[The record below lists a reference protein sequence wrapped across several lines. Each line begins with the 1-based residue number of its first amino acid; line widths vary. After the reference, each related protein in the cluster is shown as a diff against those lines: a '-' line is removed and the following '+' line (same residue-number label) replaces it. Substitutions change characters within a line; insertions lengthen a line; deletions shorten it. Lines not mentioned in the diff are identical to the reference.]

1 MSDNNFD
8 FLMSLQIET
17 GSAIQKI
24 NDVWSAMRQMASK
37 QVELKLDVNADY
49 KKALQGLKETQEK
62 IEALAKSAEDVQKE
76 ADMIGKTFEAAL
88 RKVST
93 ISAAAAKDLKEG
105 FDTGNV
111 DRMTQALEM
120 LQQRAQTVGTGH
132 LKQFLREQGSRLG
145 TVNAAAGT
153 AANISPSDLERMRK
167 AQEDVVNAAVALGK
181 TKSKTEGQAK
191 AKQDLTNAQVQLEE
205 VAKILGQEAMALEVI
220 FSTLAEFD
228 QEIKEL
234 GEAAKNAHKNH
245 DRGREKEINFTL
257 EIAKQYRAVIDQIM
271 KGDTGNIGT
280 TLKDINSTVRASVEG
295 QLGKIVAE
303 VGEAAQQ
310 ALVAQAAVK
319 NIPNLPTMRA
329 EAYSR
334 FEKFNTEVLDIMS
347 KVAFESLAPAI
358 AHYSP
363 RIAAK
368 MHSVF
373 GKGAK
378 GGGMPQDLMSQIMG
392 ALGGGG
398 GGSGGG
404 PGPIG
409 VDGGF
414 LMESIAKVITE
425 GNASD
430 AWPHL
435 QLRVHQAAFKDS
447 ILAGIATA
455 EAELGSF
462 VASAVG
468 AATAA
473 AGGGGGRR
481 RGGRPRTATPP
492 EPDADSGLSSEELWA
507 KYGPNPVRPSRRA
520 TEAERTHNESVKEAR
535 RADKNSQKERARQNP
550 IDLIRE
556 YAPGLVGMAETI
568 KSAKEFTP
576 AAGEQDL
583 AMQKLKEAK
592 ELMASFFKQLY
603 EQAGILSSKG
613 DNRGASALNN
623 AGLGMRSQYATRIDD
638 LLSDK
643 SDAAKRRAIRDAESA
658 ADARQAYADTRSM
671 FQRSVYT
678 DIKDAPLDRYKDR
691 MEAYRRMYELARNY
705 ERELV
710 AYSHARNEEEAQIA
724 NRRINSST
732 QELEIQR
739 DVLNTRL
746 LTGLRG
752 TISTR
757 KFTNE
762 LRADETGAIYSHR
775 TFTGGRENLSMKDA
789 YGQTASL
796 LNEELRPALQHL
808 NATMRNMQR
817 DDLVKGRVAEVAGD
831 KDTAHALYARAN
843 AYKPLDFSGMLS
855 HIQQGG
861 GQGFDNIAEAVA
873 KTMRL
878 SAEEEGVYKNLLNEA
893 EGMAKAEQYRNDLA
907 KQRLTG
913 LMDEVNIYNN
923 KLIPA
928 VEKQRAE
935 IALLDRYDQLRAN
948 QARDPQ
954 GLKRA
959 ARGLSNTFGFY
970 AGGMMVGFMAQSA
983 FREAI
988 QYQKELA
995 EIQGVLAS
1003 KSPSDARKIGDA
1015 ITTMAQRYGASIMET
1030 ANAAK
1035 VLAQTGL
1042 NATEVASE
1050 LNATLLGMRGLGIT
1064 IQQMQELQI
1073 AIHSVQEEMGQTN
1086 AEFITSAALVE
1097 KMSHVESQY
1106 AVSAQN
1112 LADALKISAPFV
1124 KTFAQNMRGKMDF
1137 VDVTSGLTTVM
1148 VEQLRVSGT
1157 QAGNAL
1163 KTTMSRL
1170 LRPELMSKLQTE
1182 YGLKLGSAQGD
1193 MLPLDQIF
1201 GEVSNKYNTMKAAGG
1216 KQSVKADQ
1224 MLATLAGAHRVN
1236 YISAIL
1242 THYDQAMKVAEESAN
1257 AFGEAQMRADLVMDT
1272 FGSKVMQARNAFQL
1286 FANDLLTN
1294 SVVADGLKGSLEGVA
1309 VVLSSLAGGMHGYGS
1324 GVASILG
1331 IVGGTL
1337 AVKGLRTGYDKLS
1350 ISKSAYQLGVP
1361 YKELYTGVVN
1371 RRDAEL
1377 VDRVGL
1383 KRERGF
1389 SLIGVATKETNNL
1402 GKAAAGLSGAFGKL
1416 VNFIGPTGVI
1426 LLGLTAFLGGIGML
1440 HRFLNH
1446 ANDDAKKYGIKIKS
1460 DYESGVYDSPQY
1472 KALKGHLEGLGYTNV
1487 QTGIGALQ
1495 GAISGVQGIPSE
1507 YGAANYTELLKKAQ
1521 RGELKNAPQ
1530 IADRIIGL
1538 LANSGA
1544 LTDDAKKK
1552 IAAISDE
1559 GERLAYVTKLIGEM
1573 AFAATWQVTQAMAM
1587 ARDSIDRQISDA
1599 QTGFTRLDVR
1609 NERRGA
1615 YANFIGG
1622 ISDFFSGRQ
1631 TLERPVTLRSPTGA
1645 SSKRTLTQAPGDI
1658 ALEKVKGF
1666 FEDSGLPQ
1674 DQLKALFTV
1683 GGVFEKAVRGAADSF
1698 KKDVVST
1705 GELVAASFQKLR
1717 DDTGQYQI
1725 EDYKVSDKGEY
1736 YIGHHTG
1743 SAEDLVVD
1751 AMAKQALKTTNF
1763 GSQLAKLDPKLYEQ
1777 AGAPSTDIAMA
1788 SANEMLQK
1796 VRARAMEEMEALARK
1811 SGTVVSADNI
1821 ASLDKFLQTQKHMFL
1836 ALTSGSQYITIFK
1849 DRLLDLVLSL
1859 HTEVAKIDAAD
1870 KFAKRHGKAFDHES
1884 QMMSVA
1890 QQYIE
1895 QLDIFPETM
1904 AAEYTKKAAELKN
1917 ANVYN
1922 LRFGPDNSVQKADG
1936 TPIDLTAEPEGDPNA
1951 PENQTKAVA
1960 RRLQEMKAALDQ
1972 MKEMY
1977 DAMISG
1983 VHRLADSFPNN
1994 PISQKILAD
2003 LTNLQGPEDVN
2014 VFRTMAEGLHR
2025 EYTADDSAKYK
2036 KSLRLLGSSGRVRSA
2051 ENAGDVG
2058 RLALDVETD
2067 MTKKTETR
2075 LQIARALYAARIAD
2089 LNTQIDEHA
2098 IDIDKAAYQEQELK
2112 QQLLL
2117 TIENERQVQLQE
2129 AKNALQRQGL
2139 DNLKSMID
2147 NVMGAV
2153 GNIDIWSSIFSTR
2166 GPERK
2171 QAIGNY
2177 VSGVFKSL
2185 ADPLSKRMSENLGSA
2200 LQDYL
2205 QNFDGLMNVMKSPE
2219 NKMKADV
2226 TEAGSLV
2233 AANWQSAII
2242 GAGDVVAQKWEAVI
2256 AGIATTDGPA
2266 AGSGTASG
2274 VSGLVRALPV
2284 GKGSGGLQL
2293 LQGNVLKAV
2302 SLNRD
2307 TLGVSDPKRVH
2318 KNAEGA
2324 WVYDSTRRTRDGK
2337 VPTHRLDGV
2346 SGRRPNESWEQY
2358 EDRVVSTPLSSYPK
2372 SAFEVDNKISSL
2384 DPDVQDKFNSL
2395 FDEARKQGI
2404 HFKIAETRRSQDRQ
2418 EVLYHQGRGD
2428 DSDENPVTWTLTGNH
2443 VTGRAADVVGAGKTP
2458 EERAANIARLD
2469 ALAAERGF
2477 SLVSGDPGHLALPLP
2492 QGPIGIHNLEP
2503 VVVMGARPSA
2513 KITADNRLSDAVFQA
2528 KSDTAMAL
2536 KDKKYGGSA
2545 SGNPFFM
2552 NLSKEDEARLHRLNG
2567 ETGGLRGVIAAIH
2580 SGFREPP
2587 DVGQKPKTPTV
2598 KATGAKPKKTVAPKT
2613 PFKSLDFSGFT
2624 NLYQT
2629 QFPFNTS
2636 SRAPSSPGTSVQAGE
2651 AVSTITRGV
2660 TTNVVPAS
2668 KSTGLPTLPAGGP
2681 KMVLTPT
2688 GDPRTPMALVPESV
2702 IKSIASK
2709 AKGGF
2714 WDKYN
2719 NNAPQTAGQ
2728 QIVAG
2733 LGSYGG
2739 QLMGTALGHGR
2750 EGAQI
2755 GSSLGATGG
2764 SILGQAFIPIPGVGA
2779 AIGGFVGG
2787 SIGGLFGG
2795 MFHGRQRPDREIN
2808 HLEAI
2813 EFNTRETISAIEQQ
2827 TDKLRKPDASLLYLP
2842 SNFNV
2847 PSYTPQFAG
2856 GGGPGGV
2863 TLAQGAV
2870 TVHLA
2875 GTNLSANQIQAA
2887 VEKGVATALNQG
2899 RTGTPRMNSKY

>member
-49 KKALQGLKETQEK
+49 KKALQGLKETQQK

-105 FDTGNV
+105 FDTENV

-145 TVNAAAGT
+145 TVNAAAGK

-295 QLGKIVAE
+295 QLGKIVSE

-329 EAYSR
+329 EAYSQ
-334 FEKFNTEVLDIMS
+334 FEKFNTEVLDVMS
-347 KVAFESLAPAI
+347 KVAFESLGPAI

-368 MHSVF
+368 MRGVF
-373 GKGAK
+373 GGK

-398 GGSGGG
+398 GGGGG
-404 PGPIG
+404 GSGPIG

-414 LMESIAKVITE
+414 LMGSIAKVITE

-462 VASAVG
+462 AASAVG
-468 AATAA
+468 AAAA

-492 EPDADSGLSSEELWA
+492 EPDADSGLSSEELWT
-507 KYGPNPVRPSRRA
+507 KYGANPVRPSRRA

-535 RADKNSQKERARQNP
+535 RADRNSQKERARQNP

-556 YAPGLVGMAETI
+556 FAPGLVGMAETI

-603 EQAGILSSKG
+603 EEAANLSGKG
-613 DNRGASALNN
+613 NARGASALNN
-623 AGLGMRSQYATRIDD
+623 AGVAFRSQYATRIDD

-643 SDAAKRRAIRDAESA
+643 SDAAKRRAIRDAEAA

-671 FQRSVYT
+671 FQRGVHSDV
-678 DIKDAPLDRYKDR
+678 KDVPLDRYKDR
-691 MEAYRRMYELARNY
+691 LDAYRRLFELGRNY
-705 ERELV
+705 DRELV
-710 AYSHARNEEEAQIA
+710 AYTHARNEEEAQIA
-724 NRRINSST
+724 NRRINTSMR
-732 QELEIQR
+732 ELEIQR

-752 TISTR
+752 EVSVR

-762 LRADETGAIYSHR
+762 FRADESGAIYSHR
-775 TFTGGRENLSMKDA
+775 AFEGGRQNLSMKDA

-796 LNEELRPALQHL
+796 LNEELRPALEHL

-817 DDLVKGRVAEVAGD
+817 EDLVNGRSAEVAGD
-831 KDTAHALYARAN
+831 KATASALYTRAN
-843 AYKPLDFSGMLS
+843 SYKPLDFSGMLS

-861 GQGFDNIAEAVA
+861 GQAFNNIAEAAA
-873 KTMRL
+873 KTMRF
-878 SAEEEGVYKNLLNEA
+878 SAEEEGVYKKLLEEA

-907 KQRLTG
+907 KARLVG

-935 IALLDRYDQLRAN
+935 IALLDRYDRIKAN
-948 QARDPQ
+948 QERDPN

-970 AGGMMVGFMAQSA
+970 AGGMMIGFMAQSA

-988 QYQKELA
+988 QYQKDLA
-995 EIQGVLAS
+995 EIQGVLAN
-1003 KSPSDARKIGDA
+1003 KSPSDAKKIGDA
-1015 ITTMAQRYGASIMET
+1015 VSSIAMKYGSSLKET
-1030 ANAAK
+1030 AEAAK

-1042 NATEVASE
+1042 DATHIISE
-1050 LNATLLGMRGLGIT
+1050 LNATMLGMRGLGIT
-1064 IQQMQELQI
+1064 IQQMQELQV
-1073 AIHSVQEEMGQTN
+1073 AIHSVQEEMGQSN
-1086 AEFITSAALVE
+1086 KEFITSAALVE
-1097 KMSHVESQY
+1097 KLGHVESQY

-1124 KTFAQNMRGKMDF
+1124 KNFTDGMRGKTDF
-1137 VDVTSGLTTVM
+1137 VDITSGITTVM
-1148 VEQLRVSGT
+1148 VERLRVSGG

-1163 KTTMSRL
+1163 KTTLSRL
-1170 LRPELMSKLQTE
+1170 LRPEILGKLQE
-1182 YGLKLGSAQGD
+1182 NYGLKLGTTQGA
-1193 MLPLDQIF
+1193 MLPLDEAF
-1201 GEVSNKYNTMKAAGG
+1201 GEIAKRYKDMKAAGG
-1216 KQSVKADQ
+1216 PASLKADQ
-1224 MLATLAGAHRVN
+1224 MLAQLAGAHRVN
-1236 YISAIL
+1236 YMAAVL
-1242 THYDQAMKVAEESAN
+1242 NNYDEALKIAEESSN
-1257 AFGEAQMRADLVMDT
+1257 SFGEAQMRADLVMDT
-1272 FGSKVMQARNAFQL
+1272 LGSKVQQARNAFQL
-1286 FANDLLTN
+1286 FANDLLQN
-1294 SVVADGLKGSLEGVA
+1294 SVVAEGLKGTLEGVA
-1309 VVLSSLAGGMHGYGS
+1309 AVLGTLAGGVGGFGS
-1324 GVASILG
+1324 PIAGVLG
-1331 IVGGTL
+1331 IVGSTV
-1337 AVKGLRTGYDKLS
+1337 AVKGIARGANRLGVAK
-1350 ISKSAYQLGVP
+1350 IAYQMDEP
-1361 YKELYTGVVN
+1361 YKKV
-1371 RRDAEL
+1371 RDALDARRLAE
-1377 VDRVGL
+1377 VADRSGIG
-1383 KRERGF
+1383 RSRGF
-1389 SLIGVATKETNNL
+1389 SLVGEAATANRVGAGVNA
-1402 GKAAAGLSGAFGKL
+1402 LSGVFGRL

-1426 LLGLTAFLGGIGML
+1426 LLGFTALLGILGAL
-1440 HRFLNH
+1440 HRMMNGH
-1446 ANDDAKKYGIKIKS
+1446 ADDEKKYGIRVKNAI
-1460 DYESGVYDSPQY
+1460 EAGVYDSPQY
-1472 KALKGHLEGLGYTNV
+1472 GNLKNQLDTLGYRNM
-1487 QTGIGALQ
+1487 QTGLIDARN
-1495 GAISGVQGIPSE
+1495 AILSPQVSSIPAK
-1507 YGAANYTELLKKAQ
+1507 YGAQNFTELLDRVRRDKM
-1521 RGELKNAPQ
+1521 KNGPEV
-1530 IADRIIGL
+1530 
-1538 LANSGA
+1538 ANEVINA
-1544 LTDDAKKK
+1544 VAKSPSL
-1552 IAAISDE
+1552 SDE
-1559 GERLAYVTKLIGEM
+1559 AREKLKGMTNEAERLAYVTKLIGNV
-1573 AFAATWQVTQAMAM
+1573 AFAATWQITQAIAM
-1587 ARDSIDRQISDA
+1587 AQNSIDRQGSDVMSGV
-1599 QTGFTRLDVR
+1599 QRLDV
-1609 NERRGA
+1609 ERERTNRFSRLAGSFMDSVTGHRVLTTKVATKIYGA
-1615 YANFIGG
+1615 EKTNLASERAHDAIG
-1622 ISDFFSGRQ
+1622 DFF
-1631 TLERPVTLRSPTGA
+1631 TGA
-1645 SSKRTLTQAPGDI
+1645 GMPENQR
-1658 ALEKVKGF
+1658 
-1666 FEDSGLPQ
+1666 
-1674 DQLKALFTV
+1674 KALLGKSSFFVQALDQAMTA
-1683 GGVFEKAVRGAADSF
+1683 FDAAG
-1698 KKDVVST
+1698 KHAVST
-1705 GELVAASFQKLR
+1705 GELLSSAFQKLK
-1717 DDTGQYQI
+1717 DMKSDVTITDYLVDKTGKYQ
-1725 EDYKVSDKGEY
+1725 KGSHVGTPY
-1736 YIGHHTG
+1736 
-1743 SAEDLVVD
+1743 D
-1751 AMAKQALKTTNF
+1751 AVIDMMAKQALATTSF
-1763 GSQLAKLDPKLYEQ
+1763 KSELTRLDPTLSGDGMAEPSN
-1777 AGAPSTDIAMA
+1777 AGAVQEVNDFETQIS
-1788 SANEMLQK
+1788 
-1796 VRARAMEEMEALARK
+1796 ARAKELLAGLAAS
-1811 SGTVVSADNI
+1811 SGKVVGAQD
-1821 ASLDKFLQTQKHMFL
+1821 LQSMAEFVKQQRHMFL
-1836 ALTSGSQYITIFK
+1836 ALQSGAQYITIFK
-1849 DRLLDLVLSL
+1849 DKLLDLVLSL
-1859 HTEVAKIDAAD
+1859 HTELAKIDAAD
-1870 KFAKRHGKAFDHES
+1870 KFAQRHGKAFDREG
-1884 QMMSVA
+1884 QTMSVA

-1895 QLDIFPETM
+1895 QLDIFPESM
-1904 AAEYTKKAAELKN
+1904 AAEYTKKAQEL
-1917 ANVYN
+1917 ANTQVHG
-1922 LRFGPDNSVQKADG
+1922 LVFGKGDQKGQIVGADGKVIDLSDEEDAGPDNF
-1936 TPIDLTAEPEGDPNA
+1936 
-1951 PENQTKAVA
+1951 TKSTA
-1960 RRLQEMKAALDQ
+1960 RRMQQLKSELDQ
-1972 MKEMY
+1972 MEVSYTDMV
-1977 DAMISG
+1977 SG
-1983 VHRLADSFPNN
+1983 VTKLANLFPHD
-1994 PISQKILAD
+1994 PISQQILGD
-2003 LTNLQGPEDVN
+2003 LKKVQGPGNTTVLRD
-2014 VFRTMAEGLHR
+2014 MSEGLHR
-2025 EYTADDSAKYK
+2025 KYTDADVTKYQRR
-2036 KSLRLLGSSGRVRSA
+2036 LRLLDSTGNERGA
-2051 ENAGDVG
+2051 ENRAGVS
-2058 RLALDVETD
+2058 RLALDIETD
-2067 MTKKTETR
+2067 MTKKTQER
-2075 LQIARALYAARIAD
+2075 LSIARELLDAKMAD
-2089 LNTQIDEHA
+2089 LVIQVKERTLDE
-2098 IDIDKAAYQEQELK
+2098 DQAAYLAKEYEQEL
-2112 QQLLL
+2112 LL
-2117 TIENERQVQLQE
+2117 TTENERQTQLQE
-2129 AKNALQRQGL
+2129 TKNALQKQGM

-2153 GNIDIWSSIFSTR
+2153 GNIDVWSSIFSTR

-2185 ADPLSKRMSENLGSA
+2185 ADPLSKRMSENLGGA

-2219 NKMKADV
+2219 HKMKGDV

-2266 AGSGTASG
+2266 VGSGTASG

-2293 LQGNVLKAV
+2293 LQGNILKAV

-2346 SGRRPNESWEQY
+2346 SGRRPEESWEQY

-2384 DPDVQDKFNSL
+2384 DPDVQGKFNSL

-2418 EVLYHQGRGD
+2418 EVLYHQGRGN

-2458 EERAANIARLD
+2458 EERAANLARLD

-2492 QGPIGIHNLEP
+2492 QGPIGIHTLEP
-2503 VVVMGARPSA
+2503 VVVTGARS
-2513 KITADNRLSDAVFQA
+2513 TSRLSDDVFQA

-2536 KDKKYGGSA
+2536 KDKKYDGSR
-2545 SGNPFFM
+2545 GNPYYM

-2580 SGFREPP
+2580 SGFRKPP

-2598 KATGAKPKKTVAPKT
+2598 KATGAKPTNT

-2636 SRAPSSPGTSVQAGE
+2636 GAPSSPGTSVQAGQT
-2651 AVSTITRGV
+2651 VSTITRGV

-2719 NNAPQTAGQ
+2719 NNAPETPGQ

-2755 GSSLGATGG
+2755 GSSIGATGG
-2764 SILGQAFIPIPGVGA
+2764 AILGQAFLPFAPGVGA
-2779 AIGGFVGG
+2779 ALGGFLGG
-2787 SIGGLFGG
+2787 TAGGLFGG
-2795 MFHGRQRPDREIN
+2795 LFHGRQRPDREIN

-2842 SNFNV
+2842 SNFNI

-2899 RTGTPRMNSKY
+2899 RTGTPRANFKY